1 MATSFTKKDISNGT
15 RFTDYL
21 QRTEAVNQVVEG
33 SIKTWEKRAEEAARN
48 TAQNCRDFG
57 NQTSDGGSEGVGAKL
72 TLGELGRFNRV
83 DLSSGTVND
92 CD

>member
-1 MATSFTKKDISNGT
+1 M
-15 RFTDYL
+15 RCTDYE
-21 QRTEAVNQVVEG
+21 QRTEAIEQVVKG
-33 SIKTWEKRAEEAARN
+33 SIETWEKRAKEVAHN

-57 NQTSDGGSEGVGAKL
+57 NQTSDGGGEGVSVKL